1 MEWIHDN
8 NDGGLAKQNIVTEPL
23 NNMNCYQHKFFEMG
37 IIEFQSYE
45 ASA

>member
-23 NNMNCYQHKFFEMG
+23 NSMNYYQRKLFDMR
-37 IIEFQSYE
+37 IIEFWSYE